1 MSIFKLTTTKKATV
15 EITVTE
21 EQASTFVEN
30 EVKKL
35 QDKLNSLKAMDF
47 PETGQA
53 AANSLKAKL
62 NKLEADSKL
71 ESSYA
76 YEDIKKR
83 ASGASFSGFLTDNGI
98 GRGLR
103 GSATRA
109 LSLGKAALEGLKLA
123 GITDAATMKAV
134 AKNAIGGKDSA
145 WQPLVLEW
153 LLDGVDT
160 DTDTDT
166 DDD

>member
-1 MSIFKLTTTKKATV
+1 MTTFTLTTTKKATV

-62 NKLEADSKL
+62 NKLEADGKL
-71 ESSYA
+71 EDSYS
-76 YEDIKKR
+76 YEDLKKR
-83 ASGASFSGFLTDNGI
+83 ASGNSFTGYLTELGI
-98 GRGLR
+98 EKSLH

-109 LSLGKAALEGLKLA
+109 LAMGKAALAGLKLA
-123 GITDAATMKAV
+123 KIDDKDILKTA
-134 AKNAIGGKDSA
+134 AKNAIGGKNA
-145 WQPLVLEW
+145 VWHEAVLDW
-153 LLDGVDT
+153 LLSEAE
-160 DTDTDT
+160 
-166 DDD
+166 